1 MSSNRGRPRLS
12 YREYHQVRLMDG
24 GIQPDIVAG
33 VDLEAVGIFMGGGL
47 GRAEHPGLGWRRLRW
62 AALRPTDRGPDRARW
77 AVALLPLFSCG

>member
-1 MSSNRGRPRLS
+1 
-12 YREYHQVRLMDG
+12 MDG

-62 AALRPTDRGPDRARW
+62 AALRPADREPDRA
-77 AVALLPLFSCG
+77 

>member
-1 MSSNRGRPRLS
+1 MSSNRVRPRLS

-47 GRAEHPGLGWRRLRW
+47 GRAEHPGLGCGGCAGRHFARR
-62 AALRPTDRGPDRARW
+62 TGNDRA
-77 AVALLPLFSCG
+77 